1 MTSDASGHSSSQ
13 VIGIDLGGTAIKL
26 ARFSRSGDLLAE
38 AQSPPPRPAVP
49 GAVTMALCEA
59 VEELDPQR
67 LAAVV
72 GIGLP
77 GPMDAAARVARVCIN
92 LPGWEE
98 VPLADWLEPR
108 LERRVTLANDGN
120 CAVVGEA
127 WRGAAQG
134 DGDVV
139 LLALGTG
146 GGGGA
151 PLNGSLFTGHNGAA
165 AEPGLIGVD
174 PEGPAC
180 NSGNRGSL
188 EQFASIGA
196 LRRLSER
203 EPRELG
209 RAAAAGDPEA
219 LAVWERYGSSLGV
232 GITSLVYMFTPQLV
246 LLGGGLAG
254 AAPHFLPALR
264 REVESRVQ
272 AVSREGLR
280 IEACALGNGAGRLG
294 AARLALQR
302 LGGMMSDS

>member
-38 AQSPPPRPAVP
+38 AQLPTPQPAVP

-134 DGDVV
+134 YGDVV
-139 LLALGTG
+139 LLTLGTG
-146 GGGGA
+146 VGGGVL
-151 PLNGSLFTGHNGAA
+151 LNGSLFTGHNGAA

-174 PEGPAC
+174 PEGHAC

>member
-38 AQSPPPRPAVP
+38 AQLPTPQPAVP

-134 DGDVV
+134 YGDVV
-139 LLALGTG
+139 LLTLGTG
-146 GGGGA
+146 VGGGVL
-151 PLNGSLFTGHNGAA
+151 LNGSLFTGHNGAA

-219 LAVWERYGSSLGV
+219 LAVWDRYGSSLGV